1 MGQHKRNPTAIAAKK
16 GEIKPI
22 KRVSRSQQI
31 KTMKAA
37 LNTALFKRGLL
48 PIPPNTYDTYND
60 EYGTKR

>member
-22 KRVSRSQQI
+22 KRVSKSQQI
-31 KTMKAA
+31 RSMKAA

-48 PIPPNTYDTYND
+48 PFPPNTYDTYD
-60 EYGTKR
+60 